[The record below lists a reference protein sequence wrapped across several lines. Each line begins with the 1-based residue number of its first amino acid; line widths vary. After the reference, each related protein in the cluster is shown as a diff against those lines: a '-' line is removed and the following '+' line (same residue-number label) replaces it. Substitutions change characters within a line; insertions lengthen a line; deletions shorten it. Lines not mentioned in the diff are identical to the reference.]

1 MSARLALCLDN
12 MLKEEALDSQRR
24 NDIAL
29 DFIKESTNPES
40 IRIFKKSIMYRE
52 KRFAL
57 LQRLVEA
64 RKANDYDEVE
74 KKTQEMKT
82 LYFTTFPS

>member
-1 MSARLALCLDN
+1 MPNQLAICLNN
-12 MLKEEALDSQRR
+12 MLKNEALDSQRR
-24 NDIAL
+24 NEIAR
-29 DFIKESTNPES
+29 DFLKESTNPES
-40 IRIFKKSIMYRE
+40 IHVFKKSIMYRE

-57 LQRLVEA
+57 LQKLVEA

-82 LYFTTFPS
+82 LYFTTFPA